1 MGDRKRRN
9 VEGDRLSSLP
19 DDLIHKILSFVSI
32 KQAVETSVLSFRW
45 RFIWTSMPYL
55 SFSSEYFC
63 MLLKFSGF
71 VEHVL
76 LGRNNQTEVFSVEL
90 TFRGKIT
97 DAFVKKI
104 LDYAFSHNVQQ
115 LNITCLS
122 AKMIDYTLC
131 RFSSWSLKGFTL
143 TGCTKKLSSI
153 TTPPTW
159 ELPSLLTLNLHCV
172 TLHDKGADLFSHC
185 ANLKNLTLKNC
196 TMIGLDTS
204 NFKICHP
211 GLSSLTFENGYGCG
225 GVNVVTPQLKNLSI
239 KRWQGI
245 HLISAPNLSSLHYI
259 ENSCSLKISADFLCL
274 EKVDVCISYVSDKAN
289 AHNVVCLL
297 QQLYSVKFLS
307 LNLELI
313 KVYWYWSL
321 FLKRLSSYV
330 ELISHQPSPF
340 TDLKSLK
347 IYPTD
352 VPLVVRTQQKLTMS
366 PEVKNYFLGSSPGA
380 IFTMVS
386 REEISAVKNVTL
398 ARNLMAELWV
408 LLDKS
413 SMENHL
419 ATVPE
424 LGEAENHRAQ
434 RDTEMKLPFRER
446 MTHIES
452 YWKDRNSQVEKV
464 YNNTCRTISLLRKIE
479 GVLKEVPRSH
489 QAKLQARFSSL
500 CVEAEAIMDDT
511 MDQMKMQFDKK
522 PSKFHKLATAT
533 SSQHST

>member
-1 MGDRKRRN
+1 MGSRKRRN

-32 KQAVETSVLSFRW
+32 KQTVETSVLSSRW

-63 MLLKFSGF
+63 TLLKVSEF
-71 VEHVL
+71 VKHVL

-97 DAFVKKI
+97 DAFVKRI

-122 AKMIDYTLC
+122 AKMIDYTLS
-131 RFSSWSLKGFTL
+131 RFSSWYLKDFTL

-196 TMIGLDTS
+196 TMIDLDTS

-289 AHNVVCLL
+289 AHNV
-297 QQLYSVKFLS
+297 
-307 LNLELI
+307 
-313 KVYWYWSL
+313 
-321 FLKRLSSYV
+321 RLSSYV

-434 RDTEMKLPFRER
+434 RDTEMKLLFRER

-464 YNNTCRTISLLRKIE
+464 YNNTCRTISLLREIE

-489 QAKLQARFSSL
+489 RAKLQARFSSL
-500 CVEAEAIMDDT
+500 RVEAEIIMDDT